1 MIKRPFFIDQKFV
14 FLNFNIKVN
23 HMIKNTLLLFAVLF
37 CLQSHAQVF
46 DKQAN
51 RGARGL
57 MPENTIGSVLRA
69 LDLGATTLGMNVVIS
84 KDNLVVLSHEPY
96 FNNEISLTPEG
107 KPISL
112 ADEKKYN
119 LYKMDYEEIRKFDV
133 GSKFHKR
140 FPGQQKVK
148 AYKPLLTEV
157 IDSVEAYVK
166 LHKLPK
172 PNYAIEIKTIRK
184 GDLEFH
190 PEPAEFSQLVMEVVQ
205 KKKIGKR
212 TIIQAF
218 DIRSLQYVHEKYPKI
233 KTDLMI
239 DEKED
244 FENNIKDLGFNP
256 TVYSPYSVLVGKGLV
271 DRCHAAGIQII
282 PWTVNSL
289 KEMNYLIGLGVDG
302 IITDYPNLFQSLEI
316 PAVK

>member
-1 MIKRPFFIDQKFV
+1 MNKKFLRLALLALLG
-14 FLNFNIKVN
+14 LNTV
-23 HMIKNTLLLFAVLF
+23 V
-37 CLQSHAQVF
+37 QAQEF
-46 DKQAN
+46 DKQGQ

-57 MPENTIGSVLRA
+57 MPENTVAGILKS
-69 LDLGATTLGMNVVIS
+69 LDLGVTTVGMNVVIS
-84 KDNLVVLSHEPY
+84 KDNQVVLSHEPY
-96 FNNEISLTPEG
+96 FNNEISLTPAG
-107 KPISL
+107 KDIPL
-112 ADEKKYN
+112 KEEKNYN
-119 LYKMDYEEIRKFDV
+119 MYKMDYAEIRKFDV

-140 FPGQQKVK
+140 FPGQQKFK

-190 PEPAEFSQLVMEVVQ
+190 PEPAEFSQLVMDVVVA
-205 KKKIGKR
+205 KKMTKR

-218 DIRSLQYVHEKYPKI
+218 DVRCLQYVHEKYPKI
-233 KTDLMI
+233 RTALMI

-244 FENNIKDLGFNP
+244 FENNIKDLGFSP

-271 DRCHAAGIQII
+271 DRCHAAGIKII

-289 KEMNYLIGLGVDG
+289 KDMNYMIGLGVDG
-302 IITDYPNLFQSLEI
+302 IITDFPNLFLSLEI
-316 PAVK
+316 PGKKK

>member
-1 MIKRPFFIDQKFV
+1 MKK
-14 FLNFNIKVN
+14 NIVLSLA
-23 HMIKNTLLLFAVLF
+23 ILFSLPV
-37 CLQSHAQVF
+37 CAQTF
-46 DKQAN
+46 DKQGD

-57 MPENTIGSVLRA
+57 MPENTIAGILRS
-69 LDLGATTLGMNVVIS
+69 LDLGVTTIGMNVVIS
-84 KDNLVVLSHEPY
+84 KDNQVVLSHEPY
-96 FNNEISLTPEG
+96 FNNEISLTPLG

-112 ADEKKYN
+112 KEEKTYN
-119 LYKMDYEEIRKFDV
+119 LYKMDYAEIRKFDV

-140 FPGQQKVK
+140 FPGQQKFR
-148 AYKPLLTEV
+148 AYKPLLSEV

-172 PNYAIEIKTIRK
+172 PNYGIEVKTIRK

-190 PEPAEFSQLVMEVVQ
+190 PEPAEFSQLVMDVVIS
-205 KKKIGKR
+205 KKISKR

-218 DIRSLQYVHEKYPKI
+218 DVRSLQYVHEKYPKM
-233 KTDLMI
+233 KTALMI

-289 KEMNYLIGLGVDG
+289 KEMRYMVGLGVDG
-302 IITDYPNLFQSLEI
+302 IITDFPNLFTSLEL
-316 PAVK
+316 PPKVKK

>member
-1 MIKRPFFIDQKFV
+1 MMLPMKKYIVLLPV
-14 FLNFNIKVN
+14 
-23 HMIKNTLLLFAVLF
+23 LLLA
-37 CLQSHAQVF
+37 LQISAQTF
-46 DKQAN
+46 DKQGQ

-57 MPENTIGSVLRA
+57 MPENTIAGILKS
-69 LDLGATTLGMNVVIS
+69 LDLGVTTIGMNVVIS
-84 KDNLVVLSHEPY
+84 KDNQVVLSHEPY
-96 FNNEISLTPEG
+96 FNNEISLLPSG
-107 KPISL
+107 KPIPL
-112 ADEKKYN
+112 KDEKNYN
-119 LYKMDYEEIRKFDV
+119 MYKMDYAEIKKFDV
-133 GSKFHKR
+133 GSKVHKR
-140 FPGQQKVK
+140 FPGQQKFK

-172 PNYAIEIKTIRK
+172 PDYAIEIKTIRK

-190 PEPAEFSQLVMEVVQ
+190 PEPAEFSQLVMDVVE

-212 TIIQAF
+212 TVIQAF

-233 KTDLMI
+233 RTALMI

-256 TVYSPYSVLVGKGLV
+256 TIYGPYAVLVGKGLV
-271 DRCHAAGIQII
+271 DRCHAAGIKII

-289 KEMNYLIGLGVDG
+289 KDMNYLVGLGVDG
-302 IITDYPNLFQSLEI
+302 IITDFPNLFYSLEL
-316 PAVK
+316 PEPKKQGKKAKL